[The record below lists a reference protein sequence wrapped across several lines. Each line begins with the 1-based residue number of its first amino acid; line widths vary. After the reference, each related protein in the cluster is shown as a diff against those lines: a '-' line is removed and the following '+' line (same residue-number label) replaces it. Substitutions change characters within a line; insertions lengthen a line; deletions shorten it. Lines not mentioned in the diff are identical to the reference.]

1 MYDDILLPTD
11 GSEGTERA
19 MEHAFAVADQYG
31 STVHAVHV
39 VDTSLHTAYSV
50 EQSVVE
56 SLVEAGREPVEQIEQ
71 AGSEAGIEVT
81 GTVLEG
87 IPDEQIL
94 RYARDNDVDLIVMGT
109 HGRTGVGRYLLGSVT
124 EKVVRA
130 SDIPVMTVGLEA

>member
-50 EQSVVE
+50 EHSVVE
-56 SLVEAGREPVEQIEQ
+56 SLVEAGRKPVEQIEQ
-71 AGSEAGIEVT
+71 AGSEAGVEVT

-94 RYARDNDVDLIVMGT
+94 EYARDNDVDLIVMGT

-124 EKVVRA
+124 EKVVR
-130 SDIPVMTVGLEA
+130 SSEIPVMTVGLEA